1 MRNHSRTIRTL
12 TTALVLL
19 AITAGTALY
28 AQNSDAL
35 LKDARDAARL
45 AVTSGVS
52 PADAAKSYEKA
63 VKDYQAV
70 IDSSPNSPQAADALK
85 EQVRILTQYND
96 FLKSKTAITA
106 PSGKAKSESSNSP
119 ADMLATAR
127 DASAQTQRTGLSTT
141 DLDGFYKKS
150 IDTYNELIKKHAWT
164 SESVTARLEL
174 GKLLANANLKN
185 KNLEQA
191 YKEIR
196 LLLLTYDIPL
206 ADLQTKISKERSLS
220 NDQARSE
227 SEKISD
233 TVVQANE
240 YRSVVLKQWNEANSK
255 KIEYKIMDFF
265 VGLTGHNPSFS
276 YWFAI
281 VLITVLVKVAITP
294 LTKAQF
300 KAMKEMQKVAP
311 LIKEVQTKH
320 KGDQK
325 AIGEK
330 TMAIYK
336 EHKISPFASCL
347 PLIIQMPILMGLFY
361 TIKSYEPMFV
371 NGKFLWIGS
380 TAKHIFELPI
390 PSLGFSAGDKVFLP
404 AMNLFEPDLILVVLY
419 LISMYFSTK
428 LSSMDPSQADQQKM
442 MAIFMPLM
450 MAFVFAGFP
459 SAFLLYWL
467 LFNILQTVHQVL
479 ILRAKDGPTS
489 PGAPILAK
497 K

>member
-70 IDSSPNSPQAADALK
+70 IDSSPNSPQAVDALK
-85 EQVRILTQYND
+85 GQIDILKRYNE
-96 FLKSKTAITA
+96 FLKTNKAASVQSA
-106 PSGKAKSESSNSP
+106 PEKSVSSNTP
-119 ADMLATAR
+119 AGLLATAR
-127 DASAQTQRTGLSTT
+127 DAYAQTTKPGLSTT
-141 DLDGFYKKS
+141 DLDGFYKKA
-150 IDTYNELIKKHAWT
+150 IDSYNELIKKHVWT
-164 SESVTARLEL
+164 SECVSGRLEL
-174 GKLLANANLKN
+174 TQLLANANIKN
-185 KNLEQA
+185 KNLELA
-191 YKEIR
+191 YKTIR
-196 LLLLTYDIPL
+196 LLLLTYDMPL
-206 ADLQTKISKERSLS
+206 PDLQTKLSKERSLS
-220 NDQARSE
+220 NEQALLEATQISE
-227 SEKISD
+227 
-233 TVVQANE
+233 TVNQSKE
-240 YRSVVLKQWNEANSK
+240 YRAVVLKQWNAANSK
-255 KIEYKIMDFF
+255 KIEYRIMDFF

-281 VLITVLVKVAITP
+281 VLITVLVKFLITP

-347 PLIIQMPILMGLFY
+347 PLLIQMPILMGLFY

-380 TAKHIFELPI
+380 ITKHIYELPV
-390 PSLGFSAGDKVFLP
+390 PSLGSVGDKVFLP
-404 AMNLFEPDLILVVLY
+404 AMNLSEPDLILVVLY
-419 LISMYFSTK
+419 VISMYFSTK
-428 LSSMDPSQADQQKM
+428 LSAMDPSQADQQKM

-479 ILRAKDGPTS
+479 ILRAKDGPTD